1 MQQSIDTMLHLYAP
15 TLDDKAPGTSSAYL
29 RLVRRLLLAHSP
41 DGLTIEMADLTRDAM
56 RDYLHQLES
65 TGYSLSHVRIVK
77 AAMSNFSR
85 WSIDHRLL
93 DHNPTRGLGIQRSA
107 ARPPRVLSDEQRFVL
122 LELAARSTNVR
133 TPALFALGYWAGC
146 RVSGVSHLKTADCD
160 FVASPP
166 TIRVGF
172 KNDKQRTIALL
183 PEAHVPLNTYLLSE
197 EQDTDSP
204 YVFTSQRSPRL
215 TEQGI
220 HAWFRRFKSAAEAPR
235 DDLIADLTYHDLRH
249 DFAHRMRERGWTL
262 EELALY
268 LGHTNQQGWP
278 VVAATL
284 RYTQAGH
291 ADILAR
297 MQEAAG
303 D

>member
-1 MQQSIDTMLHLYAP
+1 VQQQIDVMLNSYAE
-15 TLDDKAPGTSSAYL
+15 TLDDKADGTSSAYL

-41 DGLTIEMADLTRDAM
+41 DGLSIDMTDITRDSV
-56 RDYLHQLES
+56 RDYLHRLET
-65 TGYSLSHVRIVK
+65 TGYSLSHVRLVK
-77 AAMSNFSR
+77 AAMSSFAR

-93 DHNPTRGLGIQRSA
+93 DHNPTRGLGIQRME
-107 ARPPRVLSDEQRFVL
+107 ARPPRVLTDAQRCIL
-122 LELAARSTNVR
+122 LELAARSSTAR
-133 TPALFALGYWAGC
+133 TPALFALGYWAGV
-146 RVSGVSHLKTADCD
+146 RASGTSHLQLADCD
-160 FVASPP
+160 FAADPP
-166 TIRVGF
+166 TIQVGF

-183 PEAHVPLNTYLLSE
+183 SEAHEPLHAYVMSDERDVTSA
-197 EQDTDSP
+197 
-204 YVFTSQRSPRL
+204 YVFTSQRTARL
-215 TEQGI
+215 TESGL
-220 HAWFRRFKSAAEAPR
+220 HAWFRRFKASADAPK
-235 DDLIADLTYHDLRH
+235 DELIADLTYHDLRH